1 MSDAPGAT
9 IGALLGASGGLYGQ
23 FEPYMIPLLG
33 AAAGTA
39 GALATRA
46 APSVARAAQRSKA
59 GQQYLMPTGDSAATQ
74 MLLDTL
80 RSGARQT
87 GGLLNIPQ

>member
-1 MSDAPGAT
+1 MNYGMDPIT
-9 IGALLGASGGLYGQ
+9 EGLA
-23 FEPYMIPLLG
+23 G
-33 AAAGTA
+33 AAVGAAIPYAGRA
-39 GALATRA
+39 AIRSGPAQRALA
-46 APSVARAAQRSKA
+46 
-59 GQQYLMPTGDSAATQ
+59 PTQNSAATQ